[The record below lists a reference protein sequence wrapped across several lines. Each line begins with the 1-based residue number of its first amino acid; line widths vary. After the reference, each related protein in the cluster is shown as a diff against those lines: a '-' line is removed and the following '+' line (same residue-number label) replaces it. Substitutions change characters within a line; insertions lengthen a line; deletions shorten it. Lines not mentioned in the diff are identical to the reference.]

1 MSDELLERFPL
12 EDRDFLTQKGVE
24 LIEGPGLV
32 YAVLNNEELGSAYAP
47 NSARVMFQVPF
58 GYPDAAMDM
67 FWTFPTV
74 KLSSSGSDPQ
84 QCSHF
89 EEHMGETWQRWSR
102 HISWRAGIDNLRTFY
117 RAFRTEVGLG
127 R

>member
-1 MSDELLERFPL
+1 MSNELLDRFSL
-12 EDRDFLTQKGVE
+12 EDRDFLEQKGAE
-24 LIEGPGLV
+24 LFEGPGLV
-32 YAVLNNEELGSAYAP
+32 YVVLKNEELGNAYAP

-67 FWTFPTV
+67 FWTSPHT

-89 EEHMGETWQRWSR
+89 EQHMGENWQRWSR
-102 HISWRAGIDNLRTFY
+102 HINWRAGIDNLRTFY